1 MEQKLNYIVEAM
13 LVITTTACFFLA
25 IYVVL
30 ALSNIPK

>member
-1 MEQKLNYIVEAM
+1 MEQKLNSIAEGL